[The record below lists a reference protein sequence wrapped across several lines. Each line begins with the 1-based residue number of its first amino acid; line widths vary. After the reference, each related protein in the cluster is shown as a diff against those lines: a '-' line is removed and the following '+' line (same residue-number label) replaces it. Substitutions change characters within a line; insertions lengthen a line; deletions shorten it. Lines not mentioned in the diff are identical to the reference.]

1 MGRLENFIPQIKKLR
16 FEDQKNHWLV
26 TAEGHV
32 PLVIDGAL
40 LPFLK
45 QINGHLSLREI
56 FLFLNKK
63 NQRVSVS
70 KSLETLVQFAE
81 KGYLQNGEAFLKIY
95 KQREEIQAKRG
106 NHSFNQLNHSY
117 FSQERLIGLLQKTT
131 LFMKCDRD
139 VAHKILKHS
148 KLENVQENI
157 RIIKDG
163 TKSRH
168 FYILLAGEVGVF
180 KKGQCLA
187 TLSSLSIF
195 GESAAIFDR
204 ERNADVQTTSPC
216 WLLRIDASQLVD
228 RTSPES
234 FDVFNGL
241 RSRLILNQTL
251 ASNPLFKNMPSD
263 ILQLFLSKCRI
274 EKHAK
279 ESIIIK
285 QGETTGDFYFIL
297 KGSVAIVKNQMP
309 VTSLGEGEH
318 FGEIAAIFNQSRT
331 ASVITETEC
340 VFLSL
345 SSQALFEVLS
355 SHFRLAID
363 IEKTAEARRESEDN
377 IFTKMETSGA
387 KEISFMDEETKSF
400 TGSLEIDENFL
411 ETTQTN
417 FDIEV
422 FDFSKLGKNGD
433 KAS

>member
-1 MGRLENFIPQIKKLR
+1 MFQALPPVFAGLELNDSQDAARLLQQVE
-16 FEDQKNHWLV
+16 V
-26 TAEGHV
+26 T
-32 PLVIDGAL
+32 
-40 LPFLK
+40 
-45 QINGHLSLREI
+45 
-56 FLFLNKK
+56 
-63 NQRVSVS
+63 
-70 KSLETLVQFAE
+70 T
-81 KGYLQNGEAFLKIY
+81 GEAIMM
-95 KQREEIQAKRG
+95 E
-106 NHSFNQLNHSY
+106 
-117 FSQERLIGLLQKTT
+117 
-131 LFMKCDRD
+131 
-139 VAHKILKHS
+139 
-148 KLENVQENI
+148 
-157 RIIKDG
+157 
-163 TKSRH
+163 
-168 FYILLAGEVGVF
+168 
-180 KKGQCLA
+180 
-187 TLSSLSIF
+187 
-195 GESAAIFDR
+195 GESD
-204 ERNADVQTTSPC
+204 
-216 WLLRIDASQLVD
+216 
-228 RTSPES
+228 
-234 FDVFNGL
+234 
-241 RSRLILNQTL
+241 QTL
-251 ASNPLFKNMPSD
+251 
-263 ILQLFLSKCRI
+263 
-274 EKHAK
+274 
-279 ESIIIK
+279 
-285 QGETTGDFYFIL
+285 GFIL